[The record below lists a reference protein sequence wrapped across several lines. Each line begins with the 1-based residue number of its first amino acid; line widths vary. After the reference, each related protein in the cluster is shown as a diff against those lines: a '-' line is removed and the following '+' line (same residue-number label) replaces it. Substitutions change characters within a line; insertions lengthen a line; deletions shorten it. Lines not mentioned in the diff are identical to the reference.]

1 MIKPRGLAA
10 AIDHALVA
18 EDLEFA
24 RTRWSETLRSAPRTR
39 LGGVPYRRRMVSS
52 RVARVDQR
60 AHIAFGPI
68 QDIGGRTGWYG
79 VDWFWSL
86 RGLIDPRRGGPGF
99 RRGRRHPHELQVGD
113 PVDIW
118 RVEHLEPGRQL
129 LLAAEMRMPGR
140 LWPNFEVEPD
150 GDASTIR
157 QTRSLTPPG
166 TSDWPTGTSS
176 IHSTTVSSPR
186 CCAGTSAPL

>member
-1 MIKPRGLAA
+1 MIDSLRNETVVHDASAGQTLMIKPRGLAA

-39 LGGVPYRRRMVSS
+39 LGGVPYRLRMVSS

-99 RRGRRHPHELQVGD
+99 RRGRRHP
-113 PVDIW
+113 
-118 RVEHLEPGRQL
+118 RAPGRRPGGH
-129 LLAAEMRMPGR
+129 LAG
-140 LWPNFEVEPD
+140 
-150 GDASTIR
+150 
-157 QTRSLTPPG
+157 
-166 TSDWPTGTSS
+166 
-176 IHSTTVSSPR
+176 
-186 CCAGTSAPL
+186 